1 MMKKKVLPALALAF
15 LVLLGSEMTVFA
27 AEDYCVVEGCSSCG
41 RQHLQIGDIITFGDT
56 IYTSGAGNRVW
67 VENSR
72 WGRFNMDSRDS
83 VPYIIF
89 YNTYYPEGS
98 KWKYTKR
105 EVQGDAIY
113 ITYYYFEYYDASEVD
128 PKTDPT
134 PAPVSGQEA
143 DPVSGQKADP
153 VPVSAGNAVSHEHYY
168 EWVEAYEPS
177 VSGDGLMQH
186 KCSCGSVD
194 DQYTVPAAVAYL
206 QTFCMDIQ
214 NAPENA
220 VVEWKPEMFRCY
232 TRRMMEELAK
242 RPDVTLIT
250 TYTEADGTTKSFT
263 IPAGQA
269 LVDDELFYGFT
280 YLGNLY
286 GWN

>member
-15 LVLLGSEMTVFA
+15 LVLLGSEMTVFS
-27 AEDYCVVEGCSSCG
+27 AEYCIDDNCTCG
-41 RQHLQIGDIITFGDT
+41 KTHLDLQVGTIVSLGDT
-56 IYTSGAGNRVW
+56 IYSPNERFYFRFYDGADLLWEIGNDSSGTHHIIISNWGYPATKWQYAGDRYFSDIHYYN
-67 VENSR
+67 
-72 WGRFNMDSRDS
+72 FI
-83 VPYIIF
+83 PY
-89 YNTYYPEGS
+89 
-98 KWKYTKR
+98 
-105 EVQGDAIY
+105 V
-113 ITYYYFEYYDASEVD
+113 ASE
-128 PKTDPT
+128 TDP
-134 PAPVSGQEA
+134 ASGSVSGQEA
-143 DPVSGQKADP
+143 DPVSGQEADP
-153 VPVSAGNAVSHEHYY
+153 MPVSAGNAVSHEHYY

-186 KCSCGSVD
+186 RCSCGSVD

-206 QTFCMDIQ
+206 QTFCTDIQ

>member
-1 MMKKKVLPALALAF
+1 MKKKVLPALALAF

-27 AEDYCVVEGCSSCG
+27 AEEYCLVEGCSSCG
-41 RQHLQIGDIITFGDT
+41 RQHLQIGDVISWGDK
-56 IYTSGAGNRVW
+56 IYVTGDYVHRVRADYLGKSFDMSAGPEYPY
-67 VENSR
+67 VEFKCS
-72 WGRFNMDSRDS
+72 
-83 VPYIIF
+83 
-89 YNTYYPEGS
+89 YYSQDS
-98 KWKYTKR
+98 KWRYFERKVLVGRTQYW
-105 EVQGDAIY
+105 
-113 ITYYYFEYYDASEVD
+113 FEYYDASEVD

-134 PAPVSGQEA
+134 PAPVSGQ
-143 DPVSGQKADP
+143 KADP
-153 VPVSAGNAVSHEHYY
+153 VPVSAENAVSHEHYY

-206 QTFCMDIQ
+206 QTFCTDIQ

-242 RPDVTLIT
+242 RTDVTLIT

>member
-1 MMKKKVLPALALAF
+1 MIKKKVLPALALAF

-27 AEDYCVVEGCSSCG
+27 AEYCIDDNCTCRKTHLDLQVGTVVSW
-41 RQHLQIGDIITFGDT
+41 GDT
-56 IYTSGAGNRVW
+56 IYVTESCVFWLWEGTSPLWSMGNGTAGY
-67 VENSR
+67 
-72 WGRFNMDSRDS
+72 
-83 VPYIIF
+83 PYIEITPNASQDTKWQCTGVDYENGGRKR
-89 YNTYYPEGS
+89 YNFILY
-98 KWKYTKR
+98 
-105 EVQGDAIY
+105 V
-113 ITYYYFEYYDASEVD
+113 ASE
-128 PKTDPT
+128 TDP
-134 PAPVSGQEA
+134 ASDPVSGQEA
-143 DPVSGQKADP
+143 DPVSGQEADP

-206 QTFCMDIQ
+206 QMFCTDIQ